1 MESDVKYEQTSP
13 TSNTGSGLPC
23 VTVQK
28 KKKRLYIQD
37 LKRILMRSA
46 RGVLLLLL
54 LVAVKALDSSFPA
67 SAPPPP
73 NPPMGSTYYK
83 K

>member
-1 MESDVKYEQTSP
+1 MESDVKYGQTSP

-23 VTVQK
+23 VTVQ

-54 LVAVKALDSSFPA
+54 LLLVAVKALGLFKCETK
-67 SAPPPP
+67 P
-73 NPPMGSTYYK
+73 NTYTL
-83 K
+83 